1 MQNVP
6 HLIQRQ
12 TRQTPGDHSDTPALP
27 TTWHQT
33 RATVMGL
40 GSFGG
45 GVGLT
50 RYLVHQGAHVTVTD
64 LQGAEALT
72 ASLEAL
78 RGLPIRFVL
87 GGHHERDFCETDVV
101 FVNPAVPLTSPY
113 LQLARAHHVPL
124 DSEMNLF
131 VRQCQGRIIGLTG
144 SVGKTTT
151 TSLLGSILQLH
162 DARTLVGGNIGG
174 SLLERLPEITP
185 DTLVV
190 LELSSFQLE
199 QLDWLHYS
207 PPLAIV
213 LNLAPNHLDR
223 HGTMEAYQQ
232 AKEVILAYQTP
243 ADTAVLN
250 WDDPT
255 VRRMAMR
262 GQGQRL
268 YYSVQEVLDEGV
280 SRRDTTLVLAHA
292 GARTVLCQQSD
303 LRLRG
308 AHNFGNA
315 AAAAAAATTL
325 GVAPETI
332 VQGLRRF
339 RALPHRLELVATKG
353 GVEYYNDSKATTPV
367 STIRALQAFEQPLIL
382 LAGGYDKGTPFDELG
397 QVMHARARAV
407 LVYGTTAPKL
417 ALAIQQA
424 AAVAPEQPAPLLL
437 QLPDLAT
444 ALQQAA
450 TLAQPGE
457 AVVLS
462 PACASYDQYPH
473 YEARGEHFRTLVHEL

>member
-1 MQNVP
+1 M
-6 HLIQRQ
+6 
-12 TRQTPGDHSDTPALP
+12 
-27 TTWHQT
+27 
-33 RATVMGL
+33 
-40 GSFGG
+40 
-45 GVGLT
+45 
-50 RYLVHQGAHVTVTD
+50 
-64 LQGAEALT
+64 
-72 ASLEAL
+72 
-78 RGLPIRFVL
+78 
-87 GGHHERDFCETDVV
+87 
-101 FVNPAVPLTSPY
+101 
-113 LQLARAHHVPL
+113 
-124 DSEMNLF
+124 
-131 VRQCQGRIIGLTG
+131 
-144 SVGKTTT
+144 
-151 TSLLGSILQLH
+151 
-162 DARTLVGGNIGG
+162 
-174 SLLERLPEITP
+174 
-185 DTLVV
+185 
-190 LELSSFQLE
+190 
-199 QLDWLHYS
+199 
-207 PPLAIV
+207 

-223 HGTMEAYQQ
+223 HGTMEFYQQ

-255 VRRMAMR
+255 VRRMAAR

-268 YYSVQEVLDEGV
+268 YYSVQEALAEGV
-280 SRRDTTLVLAHA
+280 SRRDATLVLAHA
-292 GARTVLCQQSD
+292 GACTVLCQQSD

-325 GVAPETI
+325 SVAPETI

-339 RALPHRLELVATKG
+339 RALPHRLELVAMKG

-397 QVMHARARAV
+397 QVIHARARAV

-424 AAVAPEQPAPLLL
+424 AAAAPEQPAPLLL

-444 ALQQAA
+444 TLQQAA

-457 AVVLS
+457 VVVLS

-473 YEARGEHFRTLVHEL
+473 YEARGEHFRTLVHAL

>member
-1 MQNVP
+1 M
-6 HLIQRQ
+6 H
-12 TRQTPGDHSDTPALP
+12 TPLHNGDTPPLP
-27 TTWHQT
+27 TIWRHT
-33 RATVMGL
+33 RVTVMGL

-50 RYLVHQGAHVTVTD
+50 RYLVQQGAHVTVTD
-64 LQGAEALT
+64 LQGAEALA

-78 RGLPIRFVL
+78 HGLPIRFVL
-87 GGHHERDFCETDVV
+87 GGHQERDFIETDVV

-113 LQLARAHHVPL
+113 LQLARAHQVPL

-174 SLLERLPEITP
+174 SLLDRLAAITS

-199 QLDWLHYS
+199 HLDWLHYS

-223 HGTMEAYQQ
+223 HGTMVAYQQ

-255 VRRMAMR
+255 VRQMALC
-262 GQGQRL
+262 GQGQQL
-268 YYSVQEVLDEGV
+268 YYSVQEELDEGV
-280 SRRDTTLVLAHA
+280 SRHGTTLVLATA
-292 GARTVLCQQSD
+292 GHSTVLCQQSD
-303 LRLRG
+303 VCLRG

-325 GVAPETI
+325 WVTPETI
-332 VQGLRRF
+332 AQGLQRF

-367 STIRALQAFEQPLIL
+367 STIRALEAFEQPIVL

-397 QVMHARARAV
+397 QVIHARARAA
-407 LVYGTTAPKL
+407 LVYGKTAPKL

-424 AAVAPEQPAPLLL
+424 AAAAPDLPAPLLL
-437 QLPDLAT
+437 QLPDLST

-450 TLAQPGE
+450 TLAQPGD
-457 AVVLS
+457 VVLLS

-473 YEARGEHFRTLVHEL
+473 YEARGEHFRMLAQAL

>member
-1 MQNVP
+1 M
-6 HLIQRQ
+6 H
-12 TRQTPGDHSDTPALP
+12 TPLHNGDTPPLP
-27 TTWHQT
+27 TTWRHARVT
-33 RATVMGL
+33 IMGL

-50 RYLVHQGAHVTVTD
+50 RYLVQQEAHVTVTD
-64 LQGAEALT
+64 LQGAEALA

-78 RGLPIRFVL
+78 RGLPICFVL
-87 GGHHERDFCETDVV
+87 GGHQERDFIETDVV

-113 LQLARAHHVPL
+113 LHLARAHQVPL

-174 SLLERLPEITP
+174 SLLDRLAAITP

-199 QLDWLHYS
+199 HLDWLHYS

-223 HGTMEAYQQ
+223 HGTMAAYQQ

-255 VRRMAMR
+255 VRRMALR
-262 GQGQRL
+262 GQGRRL
-268 YYSVQEVLDEGV
+268 YYSVQEELDEGV
-280 SRRDTTLVLAHA
+280 ARHGTTLVLTTA
-292 GARTVLCQQSD
+292 GQYTVLCQQSD
-303 LRLRG
+303 VRLRG

-325 GVAPETI
+325 GITPDTI
-332 VQGLRRF
+332 ARGLQRF
-339 RALPHRLELVATKG
+339 RALPHRLELVATKH

-367 STIRALQAFEQPLIL
+367 STIRALQAFEQPIVL

-407 LVYGTTAPKL
+407 LVYGKTAPKL

-424 AAVAPEQPAPLLL
+424 AAAVPDLPAPLLL

-444 ALQQAA
+444 ALQQAT
-450 TLAQPGE
+450 TLAQPGD
-457 AVVLS
+457 VVLLS

-473 YEARGEHFRTLVHEL
+473 YEARGEHFRTLVQTL